1 MPKNAGTDKVFGE
14 IMAVLENFLAVCDM
28 YKEGTVNSLIEML
41 FLHRISK
48 ENLLERTKITG
59 GYIELI
65 PRQSCAGGTYLLK
78 PAGKSLVV
86 SAANLS
92 FRQPFEYN
100 VKDQPDYFCIGMSPG
115 FTGIGGTC
123 VDKDKIYRQHLPAGF
138 LHSGVGIS
146 FLPEFL
152 DMFLNSR
159 YGISPDEVVRAIDAL
174 GKFPLIPDAAV
185 ILKQIGS
192 ASFTGDVRHIWIEA
206 KTLELISVILDW
218 HRRLETAAGPPL
230 REQDRLGIAEAIRY
244 TEEHFSGP
252 LTLEALAKQAAM
264 SVSKF
269 TAVFRTHTGLSAAS
283 YIRRLRMDRAM
294 YLLKNTAAP
303 LSDIAG
309 MVGYRH
315 QSRFSTL
322 FREQFGVMPSEFR
335 KRE

>member
-1 MPKNAGTDKVFGE
+1 M
-14 IMAVLENFLAVCDM
+14 
-28 YKEGTVNSLIEML
+28 VNSLIEMF

-48 ENLLERTKITG
+48 ENLLAKTKIAG
-59 GYIELI
+59 DGHIELL
-65 PRQSCAGGTYLLK
+65 PKQSYAGGSYLLK
-78 PAGKSLVV
+78 PAGKSLVI

-100 VKDQPDYFCIGMSPG
+100 VQDQPEYFCIGMSPG
-115 FTGIGGTC
+115 FTGIGGAC
-123 VDKDKIYRQHLPAGF
+123 VDKDKIYRQHLPTGF
-138 LHSGVGIS
+138 LHSGVGVS

-152 DMFLNSR
+152 DTFLNSR
-159 YGISPDEVVRAIDAL
+159 YGISPDEVVQAIDAL

-192 ASFTGDVRHIWIEA
+192 ASFTGDVRNIWIEA

-230 REQDRLGIAEAIRY
+230 KEQDRLGIAEAIRY
-244 TEEHFSGP
+244 TGEHFSGP
-252 LTLEALAKQAAM
+252 LTLEVLAKQAAM

-269 TAVFRTHTGLSAAS
+269 TAAFKMYTGTSAAS
-283 YIRRLRMDRAM
+283 YIRRLRMDQAM
-294 YLLKNTAAP
+294 YLLKNTTAP

-309 MVGYRH
+309 MVGYKH

-322 FREQFGVMPSEFR
+322 FREQFGVMPSVFR
-335 KRE
+335 KKE